1 MDMPKSKPKA
11 ASVPERIYTT
21 DFVKITT
28 VYRDTKTGRF
38 ISKAKADQVKKI
50 DPGRVKK
57 DTRLILK
64 KKPKGLKLKARK
76 GKPLSKKEFQKIV
89 NYVKRHNLAL
99 TLSKKWGIS
108 TKEAMQHIRSVER
121 KYKRGQIPDKDYGW
135 FVGS

>member
-38 ISKAKADQVKKI
+38 ISKAKAEKLKKT

-99 TLSKKWGIS
+99 TLSRKWGVS
-108 TKEAMQHIRSVER
+108 YREAMGHVRTVER
-121 KYKRGQIPDKDYGW
+121 KYKRGQISDKEFGW
-135 FVGS
+135 YVGS